1 MKHVSPITGNGVDL
15 SSAKPP
21 PEGEGGVRGNKNEA
35 KSLFKSSHPILLPEG
50 EGGRILKSTILP
62 FTGSYTLNDVQFLL
76 KPMTMP
82 DTPVYIKEALIQS
95 GKKHYSE
102 MLTHE
107 SLPPDD
113 YLPLFYRA
121 MTLNQDRLAEHLLLL
136 AEDILTTRPHG
147 ITLVSLARAGTPV
160 GVLLKHVLNRHFK
173 IQVEHYSI
181 SILRDVGIDQNALRY
196 ILQNHAPESL
206 VFVDGWTGKGVIAR
220 QLATSLQ
227 AFAISDGISIP
238 AELYVLTDLS
248 GWATV
253 SASSEDYLIPS
264 SILNATISG
273 LVSRSVYDKNQAN
286 PSDFHGC
293 LYYEQ
298 FARHDLSNYFI
309 ETILARVDRV
319 RDVVGGRLGA
329 HSNNRHQ
336 LQTISRQFLHWV
348 AERYGVAQHNYI
360 KPGIG
365 EATRVLLRREA
376 QLLLLQDFDSE
387 ETLHLRWLAKSKSI
401 PIAVF
406 KDLPY
411 RAAALIKEIE
421 L

>member
-1 MKHVSPITGNGVDL
+1 MKLIT
-15 SSAKPP
+15 
-21 PEGEGGVRGNKNEA
+21 
-35 KSLFKSSHPILLPEG
+35 
-50 EGGRILKSTILP
+50 TP
-62 FTGSYTLNDVQFLL
+62 FTGSYRPDDVQFLL

-82 DTPVYIKEALIQS
+82 DTPIHIKEALIQS

-107 SLPPDD
+107 SLPPDE

-121 MTLNQDRLAEHLLLL
+121 MTLNQDRMAEHLLLL
-136 AEDILTTRPHG
+136 AEGILATRPQG

-160 GVLLKHVLNRHFK
+160 GVLLKHVLKRYFNTP
-173 IQVEHYSI
+173 VEHYSI

-227 AFAISDGISIP
+227 AFAVSDGIPIP

-253 SASSEDYLIPS
+253 AASSEDYLIPS
-264 SILNATISG
+264 CILNATISG
-273 LVSRSVYDKNQAN
+273 LVSRSVYDKSTAS
-286 PSDFHGC
+286 PTDFHGC

-298 FARHDLSNYFI
+298 FAQHDLSTYFI
-309 ETILARVDRV
+309 DAILARVDSIQPVFRSGLGV
-319 RDVVGGRLGA
+319 RPD
-329 HSNNRHQ
+329 NRQQ
-336 LQTISRQFLHWV
+336 LQTISQQCLQWI
-348 AERYGVAQHNYI
+348 AGQYGITQHNYI

-376 QLLLLQDFDSE
+376 KLLLLQDLDSE
-387 ETLHLRWLAKSKSI
+387 ATLHLRWLAESKSI
-401 PIAVF
+401 PVTVF

-411 RAAALIKEIE
+411 RAVALIKEIE

>member
-1 MKHVSPITGNGVDL
+1 
-15 SSAKPP
+15 
-21 PEGEGGVRGNKNEA
+21 
-35 KSLFKSSHPILLPEG
+35 
-50 EGGRILKSTILP
+50 
-62 FTGSYTLNDVQFLL
+62 
-76 KPMTMP
+76 
-82 DTPVYIKEALIQS
+82 
-95 GKKHYSE
+95 
-102 MLTHE
+102 
-107 SLPPDD
+107 LPPDD
-113 YLPLFYRA
+113 YLPLFYQA
-121 MTLNQDRLAEHLLLL
+121 MTLNQDRMAEHLLLL
-136 AEDILTTRPHG
+136 AEDILATRPHG

-160 GVLLKHVLNRHFK
+160 GVLLKHVLNRHYK
-173 IQVEHYSI
+173 IQVKHYSI

-227 AFAISDGISIP
+227 AFADSNDIHIP
-238 AELYVLTDLS
+238 AELYVLTDIS
-248 GWATV
+248 GWATAA
-253 SASSEDYLIPS
+253 ASSEDYLIPS

-309 ETILARVDRV
+309 ETILARVDIIRHV
-319 RDVVGGRLGA
+319 SGGRLEA
-329 HSNNRHQ
+329 RSNNRHQ

-348 AERYGVAQHNYI
+348 AERYGIAQHNYI

-376 QLLLLQDFDSE
+376 KLLLLQDLDSE
-387 ETLHLRWLAKSKSI
+387 ATLHLRWLAESKSI
-401 PIAVF
+401 PIAVL

-411 RAAALIKEIE
+411 RAVALIKEIE